1 MSLPGSGSASPTS
14 DNTGAKPVERRLSG
28 ARKRAR
34 DRLMDRAVRD
44 YPESKALAK
53 VQSVQNLLLFI
64 DDDLRETGLALQ
76 SIEHYLI
83 RTLDLL
89 EAPAIAREQV
99 HAIAS
104 DTIVLDHIDML
115 TETLENLR
123 RRLSRLAS
131 NLR

>member
-1 MSLPGSGSASPTS
+1 MSLPGSSFVSPTRDQALS
-14 DNTGAKPVERRLSG
+14 PEERRQSG

-44 YPESKALAK
+44 YPESQVLSQ
-53 VQSVQNLLLFI
+53 VNNIQNLLLFI
-64 DDDLRETGLALQ
+64 DDDLRETGLALGNV
-76 SIEHYLI
+76 ERYLVQV
-83 RTLDLL
+83 LELL
-89 EAPAIAREQV
+89 EAPSIAREQV

-115 TETLENLR
+115 TETIENLR
-123 RRLSRLAS
+123 RRLTRLAS

>member
-1 MSLPGSGSASPTS
+1 
-14 DNTGAKPVERRLSG
+14 
-28 ARKRAR
+28 
-34 DRLMDRAVRD
+34 MDRAVRD
-44 YPESKALAK
+44 YPESKALAR
-53 VQSVQNLLLFI
+53 VHSIQNLLLFI

-76 SIEHYLI
+76 SIENYLL

-123 RRLSRLAS
+123 RRLSQLAS